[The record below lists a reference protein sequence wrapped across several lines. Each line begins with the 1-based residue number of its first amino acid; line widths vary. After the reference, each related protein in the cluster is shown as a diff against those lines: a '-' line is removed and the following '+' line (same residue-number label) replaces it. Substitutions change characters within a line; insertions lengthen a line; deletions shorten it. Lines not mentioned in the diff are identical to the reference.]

1 MSASPSTTPSRL
13 TAAAAQYL
21 EQYGSPIVT
30 NSYLRIAV
38 AALSL
43 LCLGTLALAFHTQK
57 MVQNF
62 KPLVIRIDS
71 VGRAQAV
78 NYNAFAYRPQAA
90 EARYF
95 LAEWAR
101 LFFGRNRYTVQDDF
115 SRSLHFLNANLA
127 ANWMDSYRKGKVIE
141 NFLSDG
147 TQPGIDI
154 NVQQISIEDMRTQP
168 YRATIDFDEVA
179 YNQADH
185 ATLSR
190 APYTASVVFVFR
202 KDVPASMVPVNPL
215 GLTITYFH
223 LDKAF

>member
-1 MSASPSTTPSRL
+1 MSASPESRL
-13 TAAAAQYL
+13 TAAAEQYL

-30 NSYLRIAV
+30 NSYLRIAIAV
-38 AALSL
+38 LAL
-43 LCLGTLALAFHTQK
+43 LCLGTLALAFRTQK

-62 KPLVIRIDS
+62 KPLVIRTND

-78 NYNAFAYRPQAA
+78 GYDTFAYHPHGA
-90 EARYF
+90 EVRYF

-101 LFFGRNRYTVQDDF
+101 LFYGRNRYTIQDDF
-115 SRSLHFLNANLA
+115 SRSLYFLDSPLA
-127 ANWMDSYRKGKVIE
+127 ASWMDSYRKGKVIE
-141 NFLSDG
+141 NFLADG

-154 NVQQISIEDMRTQP
+154 DVKQIALQDLRKPP

-185 ATLSR
+185 TAQGR
-190 APYTASVVFVFR
+190 AHYTANVVYVFR
-202 KDVPASMVPVNPL
+202 QDVPASMVPVNPL

-223 LDKAF
+223 MDKAF

>member
-1 MSASPSTTPSRL
+1 MSAAPESRL
-13 TAAAAQYL
+13 TAAAGQYL

-43 LCLGTLALAFHTQK
+43 VCLGTLALAFHTQK

-62 KPLVIRIDS
+62 KPLVIRIDD

-78 NYNAFAYRPQAA
+78 GYDSFAYHPQAA
-90 EARYF
+90 ESRYF
-95 LAEWAR
+95 LAEWVR
-101 LFFGRNRYTVQDDF
+101 LFYGRNRYTIQDDF
-115 SRSLHFLNANLA
+115 SHSLYFLDSPLA
-127 ANWMDSYRKGKVIE
+127 ASWMDSYRKGKTIE
-141 NFLSDG
+141 SFLADG

-154 NVQQISIEDMRTQP
+154 DVKQIAIQDLRKPP
-168 YRATIDFDEVA
+168 YRAEIDFDEIA

-190 APYTASVVFVFR
+190 AHYTANVVYVFR
-202 KDVPASMVPVNPL
+202 QDVPASMVPVNPL

-223 LDKAF
+223 MDKAF

>member
-1 MSASPSTTPSRL
+1 MSASPETRL
-13 TAAAAQYL
+13 TAAATQYL

-38 AALSL
+38 AALAL
-43 LCLGTLALAFHTQK
+43 LCLGTLALAFHTQE
-57 MVQNF
+57 MVQSF

-78 NYNAFAYRPQAA
+78 GYDTFAYRPQAA

-95 LAEWAR
+95 LAEWVR
-101 LFFGRNRYTVQDDF
+101 LFFGRNRYTIEDDF
-115 SRSLHFLNANLA
+115 SRSLYFLNANLA

-147 TQPGIDI
+147 TQP
-154 NVQQISIEDMRTQP
+154 

-185 ATLSR
+185 TVLSR
-190 APYTASVVFVFR
+190 ARYTASVVFVFR

>member
-1 MSASPSTTPSRL
+1 MSAPAPPSGRL

-43 LCLGTLALAFHTQK
+43 LCLGTLALAFRTQK

-62 KPLVIRIDS
+62 KPLVIRIDD

-78 NYNAFAYRPQAA
+78 GYDTFAYRPQAA

-95 LAEWAR
+95 LAQWVQ
-101 LFFGRNRYTVQDDF
+101 LFYGRNRYTIQDDF
-115 SRSLHFLNANLA
+115 SHSLYFLDSSLA
-127 ANWMDSYRKGKVIE
+127 ATWMDSYRKGKVIE
-141 NFLSDG
+141 DFLSDG

-154 NVQQISIEDMRTQP
+154 DVQQISLQDLRTAP

-185 ATLSR
+185 TVLGHAR
-190 APYTASVVFVFR
+190 YTANVVYVFR
-202 KDVPASMVPVNPL
+202 QDVPASMVPVNPL

-223 LDKAF
+223 MDKAF